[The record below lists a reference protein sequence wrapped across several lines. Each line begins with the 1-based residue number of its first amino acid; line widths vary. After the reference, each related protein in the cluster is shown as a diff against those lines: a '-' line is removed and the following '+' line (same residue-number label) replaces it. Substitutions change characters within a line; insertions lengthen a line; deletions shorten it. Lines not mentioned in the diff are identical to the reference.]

1 MTPPPSQDGS
11 SSGDDPE
18 NHGPDAGTTAD
29 SADIA
34 ALLSSSTS
42 PSVGMTMATLA
53 VAASIGAP
61 RTDENNDVR
70 ESGVPTD
77 TDGDCESGAP
87 TETDGDRESGA
98 PTDNNGDRESGAPTN
113 TRGPTRTHTCPIE
126 LTSSDVNGSRG
137 LSSMP
142 CTSPCGESDAQG
154 DRHATQ
160 QSWCLS
166 HARIIGAC

>member
-1 MTPPPSQDGS
+1 MTPAPSQDGS

-77 TDGDCESGAP
+77 NN
-87 TETDGDRESGA
+87 GDRESGA
-98 PTDNNGDRESGAPTN
+98 PTDNNGDR
-113 TRGPTRTHTCPIE
+113 GPTRTHTFPTE

-142 CTSPCGESDAQG
+142 
-154 DRHATQ
+154 
-160 QSWCLS
+160 
-166 HARIIGAC
+166 

>member
-34 ALLSSSTS
+34 ALLSPSTS

-61 RTDENNDVR
+61 RTDENDDVR

-77 TDGDCESGAP
+77 TDGD
-87 TETDGDRESGA
+87 RESGA
-98 PTDNNGDRESGAPTN
+98 PTDTDGGRRRR
-113 TRGPTRTHTCPIE
+113 RG
-126 LTSSDVNGSRG
+126 
-137 LSSMP
+137 
-142 CTSPCGESDAQG
+142 
-154 DRHATQ
+154 
-160 QSWCLS
+160 
-166 HARIIGAC
+166 